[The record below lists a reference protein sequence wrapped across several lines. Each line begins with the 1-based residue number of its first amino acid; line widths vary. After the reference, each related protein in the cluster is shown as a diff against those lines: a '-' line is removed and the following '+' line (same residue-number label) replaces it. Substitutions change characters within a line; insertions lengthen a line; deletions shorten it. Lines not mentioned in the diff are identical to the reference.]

1 MRTSSALDTVIK
13 PGYWRAQQKAQ
24 TALTCP
30 ELQQL
35 NRGKELRWERWRVLY
50 AAGSALGQLGTVGRK
65 SEKVSMESLQCSRLN
80 GLFAV
85 YKPPGLNWKHLRDTV
100 EFKLLKGL
108 NSNKQYTPQEHI
120 RFLVAPKEGSEGGE
134 LTLIAKSVPALSEH
148 SLVRGPKYTSVKVGV
163 GHRLDVKS
171 SGVLVLGVGHGNKLL
186 TDIYNAHL
194 TKDYT
199 VRGLLG
205 KATDD
210 FSDEGRLIEKTTYDH
225 VTPEKLSRIL
235 AVIQGSHQKAMVTY
249 SNLDLKTQE
258 AYEMAVKG
266 LIRPMDKSPMLITGI
281 RCLEFAPP
289 EFLLGAA
296 DPRWGL
302 HPGGCPPADTVEHSQ
317 HSDID
322 PKSSPSSRG
331 GA

>member
-1 MRTSSALDTVIK
+1 MGSTRSA
-13 PGYWRAQQKAQ
+13 
-24 TALTCP
+24 ALH
-30 ELQQL
+30 
-35 NRGKELRWERWRVLY
+35 
-50 AAGSALGQLGTVGRK
+50 
-65 SEKVSMESLQCSRLN
+65 

-85 YKPPGLNWKHLRDTV
+85 YKPPGLNWKHVRDTV
-100 EFKLLKGL
+100 ELQLLKGL
-108 NSNKQYTPQEHI
+108 NSQRQHTPREHI
-120 RFLVAPKEGSEGGE
+120 RFLLGPAEGSEGKE
-134 LTLIAKSVPALSEH
+134 LTLTATSVPVLSEH
-148 SLVRGPKYTSVKVGV
+148 PLVRGPKYRSVKVGV
-163 GHRLDVKS
+163 GHRLDFKS
-171 SGVLVLGVGHGNKLL
+171 SGVFVLGVGHGNKLL

-235 AVIQGSHQKAMVTY
+235 AVIQGSHQKALVMY

-281 RCLEFAPP
+281 RCLQFAPP
-289 EFLLGAA
+289 EFILGAP
-296 DPRWGL
+296 DQRWDL
-302 HPGGCPPADTVEHSQ
+302 HPGGCPPADTMGHVQ
-317 HSDID
+317 HSEINSE
-322 PKSSPSSRG
+322 SSTPSRG
-331 GA
+331 RATEVPNSGTVPWRPCWRTTCFLTNLGRGQTQVNILHGLG

>member
-1 MRTSSALDTVIK
+1 M
-13 PGYWRAQQKAQ
+13 
-24 TALTCP
+24 
-30 ELQQL
+30 
-35 NRGKELRWERWRVLY
+35 
-50 AAGSALGQLGTVGRK
+50 GSTTWNHLH
-65 SEKVSMESLQCSRLN
+65 

-85 YKPPGLNWKHLRDTV
+85 YKPPGLNWKHLRNTV
-100 EFKLLKGL
+100 ELQLLKGL
-108 NSNKQYTPQEHI
+108 NSKEQNSPQEHI
-120 RFLVAPKEGSEGGE
+120 RFLLAPTKGSEGKE
-134 LTLIAKSVPALSEH
+134 LTLTATSVPVLSKH
-148 SLVRGPKYTSVKVGV
+148 PLVRGPKYTSVKVGI

-171 SGVLVLGVGHGNKLL
+171 SGVLVLGVGHGNRLL

-235 AVIQGSHQKAMVTY
+235 AVIQGSHQKALVTY

-281 RCLEFAPP
+281 RCLQFTPP
-289 EFLLGAA
+289 EFLLEIQCMHETQQLLRQVIHEIGLELKSTAVCTQVRRTRDGVFTLEDALLRTQWDIHSIQKSIQKAA
-296 DPRWGL
+296 SRIQAELEKCQTVALCPRDPVGQS
-302 HPGGCPPADTVEHSQ
+302 AS
-317 HSDID
+317 
-322 PKSSPSSRG
+322 
-331 GA
+331 